1 MLRVMAGTAR
11 GVPLKSVPDMDT
23 RPILDRL
30 KKSLFSILEN
40 GGYIHEARVMDCY
53 AGTGTMGIEALSRG
67 AAHCTFVE
75 KRGDA
80 VKLLRENLAKTRLEE
95 RADVRQDTAERVL
108 KNLAVREA
116 GTYTLIVYDPP
127 FEFSREAPHRPA
139 LEAELV
145 LAGKLLIPE
154 GWLALRT
161 EKAAPVPEPPGLVL
175 ARHWTDGTHAVC
187 FFAHAQAGTANPPAE
202 SAQA

>member
-11 GVPLKSVPDMDT
+11 GVPLQAVPDLGT

-80 VKLLRENLAKTRLEE
+80 VKLLRENLAKTKLEA

-108 KNLAVREA
+108 KSLGAREPHS
-116 GTYTLIVYDPP
+116 YTLIVYDPP
-127 FEFSREAPHRPA
+127 FEFSREAAHRA
-139 LEAELV
+139 ELEAELT
-145 LAGKLLIPE
+145 LAAQLLIPE

-161 EKAAPVPEPPGLVL
+161 EKAAPPPTPAGLVL
-175 ARHWTDGTHAVC
+175 ARPWTDGTHAVY
-187 FFAHAQAGTANPPAE
+187 FFGRG
-202 SAQA
+202 